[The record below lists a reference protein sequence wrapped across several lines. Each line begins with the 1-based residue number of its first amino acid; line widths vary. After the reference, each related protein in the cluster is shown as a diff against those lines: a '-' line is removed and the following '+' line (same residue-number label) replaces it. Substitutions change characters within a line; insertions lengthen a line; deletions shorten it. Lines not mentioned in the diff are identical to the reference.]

1 MRIGM
6 LDALSGLALIFGRI
20 IITLAVGGGAYF
32 IFTTR
37 YQSSMSGLIGSTVLC
52 MLVAYVVTGVFTS
65 VYASVVQ
72 TMIQSYITGVLYICI
87 IRFVMNQSVNF
98 TNGDFIIQLFP

>member
-72 TMIQSYITGVLYICI
+72 TMIQSYITGVLYICLQLI
-87 IRFVMNQSVNF
+87 ESVCLL
-98 TNGDFIIQLFP
+98 D